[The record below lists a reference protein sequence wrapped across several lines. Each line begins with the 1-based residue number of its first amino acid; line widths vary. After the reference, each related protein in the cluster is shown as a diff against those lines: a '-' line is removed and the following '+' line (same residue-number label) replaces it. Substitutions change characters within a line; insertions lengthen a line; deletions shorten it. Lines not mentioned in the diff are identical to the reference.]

1 MSTELAVATER
12 GKSMA
17 ELMGVSSEPTSTAT
31 PNYARVNLLS
41 SAIMGTNEKG
51 QKLEVVP
58 TGSFSLSLGEEIT
71 YAQSVI
77 VRIFATRERWQRWN
91 NDTGKMEKTVLANSV
106 WKGDYKDNLGGMNLG
121 RKPGFTS
128 KEEYQALPQHI
139 KDINRIKVFF
149 GTITLIDPVNADGTP
164 KNGLPSDIPF
174 VFDLKNTPSIK
185 SIQGILNGMAKNNL
199 LPPMQKIRW
208 DGYEASNDKNTWGQ
222 ISALLDEPMSLQDSD
237 NDTLKNFLEVIELQN
252 AKILED
258 HYAANKDGPDADAK
272 VVNEILDND
281 FVEVDG

>member
-17 ELMGVSSEPTSTAT
+17 ELMGVSTQPSTSAT
-31 PNYARVNLLS
+31 PTFARVNLLS

-51 QKLEVVP
+51 KKEEIVS
-58 TGSFSLSLGEEIT
+58 TGSFALTLGEET
-71 YAQSVI
+71 VYAQSV
-77 VRIFATRERWQRWN
+77 VMRIFATRERWQRWN

-106 WKGDYKDNLGGMNLG
+106 WQGDYKDNLGGMNLG

-139 KDINRIKVFF
+139 KDINRIKVIF
-149 GTITLIDPVNADGTP
+149 GTINLIDPINADGTA
-164 KNGLPSDIPF
+164 KTGLPSDIPF

-185 SIQGILNGMAKNNL
+185 SIQGVLNTMAKENM
-199 LPPMQKIRW
+199 LPPMAMIRM
-208 DGYEASNDKNTWGQ
+208 DGYEASNDKNSWGQ
-222 ISALLDEPMSLQDSD
+222 ISALLDSKVNLQDSD

-252 AKILED
+252 AKILEE

>member
-17 ELMGVSSEPTSTAT
+17 ELMGVSTEPTQTAT
-31 PNYARVNLLS
+31 PNFARVNLLS

-51 QKLEVVP
+51 KKEEVVS
-58 TGSFSLSLGEEIT
+58 TGSFALTLGEETT
-71 YAQSVI
+71 YAQSVV

-106 WKGDYKDNLGGMNLG
+106 WKGDFKDNLGGMNLG
-121 RKPGFTS
+121 RSPGFI
-128 KEEYQALPQHI
+128 EDYQSLPQHI
-139 KDINRIKVFF
+139 KDVNRIKVIF
-149 GTITLIDPVNADGTP
+149 GTITLIDPINADGTA

-185 SIQGILNGMAKNNL
+185 SIQGVLNGMAKNNL
-199 LPPMQKIRW
+199 LPPMQKIRL
-208 DGYEASNDKNTWGQ
+208 DGYEASNDKNSWGQ
-222 ISALLDEPMSLQDSD
+222 ISAILDEPMSLQDSD
-237 NDTLKNFLEVIELQN
+237 NETLKNFLEIIELQN

>member
-17 ELMGVSSEPTSTAT
+17 ELMGVSTEPTQTAT
-31 PNYARVNLLS
+31 PNFARVNLLS

-51 QKLEVVP
+51 KKEEIVS
-58 TGSFSLSLGEEIT
+58 TGSFALTLGEETT
-71 YAQSVI
+71 YAQSVV

-106 WKGDYKDNLGGMNLG
+106 WKGDFKDNLGGMNLG
-121 RKPGFTS
+121 RSPGFI
-128 KEEYQALPQHI
+128 EDYQSLPQHI
-139 KDINRIKVFF
+139 KDVNRIKVIF
-149 GTITLIDPVNADGTP
+149 GTITLIDPINADGTA
-164 KNGLPSDIPF
+164 KNGLPNDIPF

-185 SIQGILNGMAKNNL
+185 SIQGVLNGMAKNNL
-199 LPPMQKIRW
+199 LPPMQKIRL
-208 DGYEASNDKNTWGQ
+208 DGYEASNDKNSWGQ
-222 ISALLDEPMSLQDSD
+222 ISAILDEPMSLQDSD
-237 NDTLKNFLEVIELQN
+237 NETLKNFLEIIELQN